1 MKKKITDKSLTH
13 RKQSIISKELL
24 SAALGIRTIVMDP
37 ILEPMNKIGYLVY
50 GSQNTIQEVR
60 NNHKQINIYELAHKC
75 KEWAKSKEFI
85 IHSSPTQKIEYT
97 AIAQHFDL
105 NKFYYGQNQF
115 YALSEPEA
123 IFKAAQWILDNVK
136 TNSLP

>member
-1 MKKKITDKSLTH
+1 ME
-13 RKQSIISKELL
+13 QIISKELL
-24 SAALGIRTIVMDP
+24 GEVLGIKTIMMNP
-37 ILEPMNKIGYLVY
+37 ILEPGNKVGYLVY
-50 GSQNTIQEVR
+50 GSQNTLQEVK

-97 AIAQHFDL
+97 AIAQHFNL

-123 IFKAAQWILDNVK
+123 IFKACQWILDQK
-136 TNSLP
+136 E

>member
-1 MKKKITDKSLTH
+1 MK
-13 RKQSIISKELL
+13 QIISKELL
-24 SAALGIRTIVMDP
+24 GEVLGIKTIMMNT
-37 ILEPMNKIGYLVY
+37 ILEPGNKVGYLVY
-50 GSQNTIQEVR
+50 SSQNTSQEVK

-97 AIAQHFDL
+97 AIVQSFDF

-115 YALSEPEA
+115 YALSEYEA
-123 IFKAAQWILDNVK
+123 IFEACQWILDQR
-136 TNSLP
+136 TNQCTEQ